1 MAEFSVLLPVYH
13 RDDPDH
19 FRRAIRSVTG
29 DQELQPTELVIIR
42 DGEVGDEL
50 AAAIESARSGE
61 ITDGVPVQVVEM
73 ACNVGLARALEAGLA
88 SCRHEI
94 VARADADDISRPHRF
109 AHQIPVVAG
118 GIDLLGSAITEFEE
132 DEEHPGAD
140 RVLPADEA
148 GIRRMARFRDPFNH
162 PSVVYRKS
170 AVLAAGGYQH
180 LDRMEDYWSLRPD
193 DHGGCA
199 SPTWTSRSCS
209 NRVGS
214 GAYGRRRC
222 GDARVGVA
230 IAALDAAGPLSPL
243 PCRLHAMWRCGW
255 LPLHPDVAAAASLP
269 RDAGDGPPYRSGAAE
284 PVVAS
289 P

>member
-180 LDRMEDYWSLRPD
+180 LDRMEDYWLFVRMIMAGARVANLDESLVLY
-193 DHGGCA
+193 
-199 SPTWTSRSCS
+199 
-209 NRVGS
+209 RVGS
-214 GAYGRRRC
+214 GAYGRR
-222 GDARVGVA
+222 G
-230 IAALDAAGPLSPL
+230 
-243 PCRLHAMWRCGW
+243 
-255 LPLHPDVAAAASLP
+255 
-269 RDAGDGPPYRSGAAE
+269 GAAMLGSE
-284 PVVAS
+284 LRLQHLMLRARFTTPVQAARNVAVRGGYRFIPTWLRRHLYRATLVTGPRTAQGRRS
-289 P
+289 R